1 MRPPAKPP
9 IGSYVVD
16 THTGKVGMVM
26 GHEGPYVQLRALG
39 GGKEWDVAPA
49 ATVTSHERAPSRHD
63 RCGCQARAARGEEQE
78 MRHPPAHVLAY
89 ARMGP

>member
-1 MRPPAKPP
+1 MRPPTKPP

-39 GGKEWDVAPA
+39 GGKEWDVAPDAVRRATAEERLGA
-49 ATVTSHERAPSRHD
+49 ATAYAD
-63 RCGCQARAARGEEQE
+63 ARG
-78 MRHPPAHVLAY
+78 HGDVP
-89 ARMGP
+89 

>member
-39 GGKEWDVAPA
+39 GGKEWDVAPDAVRRATAEERLGA
-49 ATVTSHERAPSRHD
+49 ATAYAD
-63 RCGCQARAARGEEQE
+63 ARGDGDV
-78 MRHPPAHVLAY
+78 P
-89 ARMGP
+89 